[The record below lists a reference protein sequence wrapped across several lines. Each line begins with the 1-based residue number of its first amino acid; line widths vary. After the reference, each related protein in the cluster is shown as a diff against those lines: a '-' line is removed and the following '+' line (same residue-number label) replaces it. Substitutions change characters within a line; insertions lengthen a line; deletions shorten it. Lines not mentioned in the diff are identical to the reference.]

1 MECPYCHALQ
11 TAVTNSRPTLG
22 ETQIWRRRRC
32 LNCHEIFTT
41 HEVVDLS
48 HLVVIKKSGKSEVFS
63 RSKLYSG
70 IYGATIGSK
79 TPDREKVVEKITR
92 EVERELLFLKR
103 KRIMSMEIADVVLKK
118 LRKSQPATFLRFLA
132 YCKDITNETQ
142 MKRELGKYVFGD
154 GSPNR

>member
-11 TAVTNSRPTLG
+11 TEVTNSRPTLG
-22 ETQIWRRRRC
+22 ETQIWRRRKC
-32 LNCHEIFTT
+32 LKCQEIFTT
-41 HEVVDLS
+41 HEVIDLA
-48 HLVVIKKSGKSEVFS
+48 HLMVIKKSGKAEVFN

-103 KRIMSMEIADVVLKK
+103 KRIMSMEIADIVLKK
-118 LRKSQPATFLRFLA
+118 LRKSQSATFLRFLA
-132 YCKDITNETQ
+132 YCKDISNDSQ
-142 MKRELGKYVFGD
+142 MKRELMKYVFI
-154 GSPNR
+154 

>member
-1 MECPYCHALQ
+1 MECPYCHAQQ
-11 TAVTNSRPTLG
+11 TEVTNSRPTWG
-22 ETQIWRRRRC
+22 ETQIWRRRKC
-32 LNCHEIFTT
+32 LKCQEIFTT

-48 HLVVIKKSGKSEVFS
+48 HLVVIKKSGKSEVFN

-103 KRIMSMEIADVVLKK
+103 KRIVSMEIGDIVLKK
-118 LRKSQPATFLRFLA
+118 LMTSQPATFLRFLA
-132 YCKDITNETQ
+132 YCKNITSEPQ
-142 MKRELGKYVFGD
+142 MKRELAKYVFEK
-154 GSPNR
+154 